1 MAGPASVLATGQRL
15 GTSTV
20 AIMVT
25 SDMLMTM
32 KQKPTIL
39 PAGEFKA
46 KCLALL
52 DEVERGRRTLVVTK
66 RGRPVAQV
74 VPLPKAKEATLR
86 GSLIYEE
93 DPFAPIDASWHANT

>member
-1 MAGPASVLATGQRL
+1 
-15 GTSTV
+15 
-20 AIMVT
+20 MVT

-32 KQKPTIL
+32 KPKPTVL

-52 DEVERGRRTLVVTK
+52 DEVESGQRTLVVTK

-74 VPLPKAKEATLR
+74 VPLPKAKEATLL
-86 GSLIYEE
+86 GSLVHEE
-93 DPFAPIDASWHANT
+93 DPFDPVDVAWDANA